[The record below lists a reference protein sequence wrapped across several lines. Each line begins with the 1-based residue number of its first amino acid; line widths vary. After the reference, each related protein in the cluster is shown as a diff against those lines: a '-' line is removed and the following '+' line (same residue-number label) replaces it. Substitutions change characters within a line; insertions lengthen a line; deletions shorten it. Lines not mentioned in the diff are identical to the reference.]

1 MCTCPDVPGHGPSLV
16 VHTSVSF
23 GLENLE
29 KDKGDVQAII
39 LEELNK
45 LLPAL
50 PPPVS
55 LKCQKWRYSQV
66 SPDQVTFQKL
76 CSLQLG
82 SDGRCCPLQ
91 VLTSVP
97 DCPGHMTILD
107 QPLLV
112 CGGDAFTHSNF
123 DGCVESAESVVAA
136 LKVALKVVPK
146 PLPVAPPPL
155 GPCPLK

>member
-1 MCTCPDVPGHGPSLV
+1 M
-16 VHTSVSF
+16 
-23 GLENLE
+23 
-29 KDKGDVQAII
+29 
-39 LEELNK
+39 
-45 LLPAL
+45 
-50 PPPVS
+50 
-55 LKCQKWRYSQV
+55 
-66 SPDQVTFQKL
+66 TFQKL

-136 LKVALKVVPK
+136 LKVVLTPS
-146 PLPVAPPPL
+146 PGAPPPL